1 MHFAF
6 SQQQM
11 NHLRKYFWIARI
23 SAQSNLSY
31 TGDLVGRIVFL
42 ATVLF
47 IFLQL
52 WRTTFSQTGSAQ
64 LGGLTLTQMLWYLT
78 ITEAILM
85 SGPKVAQQ
93 TDEDVRTGALAMQLV
108 RPMSYGWYRLATAMG
123 ERYLRF
129 AVNLAATAFVTFF
142 LVGPLPCAACG
153 LILLAV
159 SLPLAFLLDFLG
171 NFWVGLAAFWL
182 EDTNGLL
189 LIYSRG
195 VLIIGGSFIPLEL
208 YPPVVQPFL
217 RWLPFA
223 NITGGPAHVF
233 VDPNACDLLALLVRQ
248 LAGALVLGAVVL
260 VTYRAALQRVF
271 VNGG

>member
-1 MHFAF
+1 MSNF
-6 SQQQM
+6 
-11 NHLRKYFWIARI
+11 RKYLWIARI

-52 WRTTFSQTGSAQ
+52 WRTTFGQTGSVQ

-129 AVNLAATAFVTFF
+129 AVNLLATACVTFC
-142 LVGPLPCAACG
+142 LVGPLPSAAGG

-195 VLIIGGSFIPLEL
+195 VLIIGGSFIPLDL

-223 NITGGPAHVF
+223 NITGGPAHLF
-233 VDPNACDLLALLVRQ
+233 VDPNAGDLLALLVRQ
-248 LAGALVLGAVVL
+248 LAGAVVLGVVAL

>member
-1 MHFAF
+1 
-6 SQQQM
+6 
-11 NHLRKYFWIARI
+11 
-23 SAQSNLSY
+23 
-31 TGDLVGRIVFL
+31 
-42 ATVLF
+42 
-47 IFLQL
+47 
-52 WRTTFSQTGSAQ
+52 
-64 LGGLTLTQMLWYLT
+64 
-78 ITEAILM
+78 
-85 SGPKVAQQ
+85 
-93 TDEDVRTGALAMQLV
+93 
-108 RPMSYGWYRLATAMG
+108 MSYGWYRLATAMG

-129 AVNLAATAFVTFF
+129 AVNLLATACVTFL
-142 LVGPLPCAACG
+142 LVGPLPCAAGG

-233 VDPNACDLLALLVRQ
+233 VDPNAGDLLALLVRQ
-248 LAGALVLGAVVL
+248 SAGALVLGAVVL